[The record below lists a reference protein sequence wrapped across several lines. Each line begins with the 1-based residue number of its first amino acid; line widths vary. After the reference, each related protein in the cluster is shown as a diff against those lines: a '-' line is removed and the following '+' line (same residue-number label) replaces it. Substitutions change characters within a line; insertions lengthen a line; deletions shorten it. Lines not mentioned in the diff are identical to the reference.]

1 MSNVLEIFNP
11 YLPFLV
17 SFITIGLSL
26 FLAIKGVN
34 IWAIVIVNLIL
45 SVVIFPAL
53 GLQDYDLIS
62 QILGGVI
69 DIIITIAE
77 KLVKALTSP
86 LKKLFDGF
94 KFYVIWDLIKKRKR
108 TLKGPFILSDS

>member
-1 MSNVLEIFNP
+1 MSNVLEIFDP
-11 YLPFLV
+11 YLPFFV

-45 SVVIFPAL
+45 SVIIFPAL

-62 QILGGVI
+62 QILEGVI

-77 KLVKALTSP
+77 KLVKTLTSP
-86 LKKLFDGF
+86 LKKLFDGLS
-94 KFYVIWDLIKKRKR
+94 FYVIWGLIKKK
-108 TLKGPFILSDS
+108 KGL